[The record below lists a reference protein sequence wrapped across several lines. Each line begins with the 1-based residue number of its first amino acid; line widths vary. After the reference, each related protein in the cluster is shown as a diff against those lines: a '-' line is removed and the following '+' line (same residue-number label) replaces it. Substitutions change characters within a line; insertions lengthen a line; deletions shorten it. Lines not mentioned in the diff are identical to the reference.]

1 MSALRHLLIL
11 LAIVLIGAGLRFNAL
26 GQDRRFH
33 PDEALFSTFA
43 REAALGG
50 RWNLAG
56 DLDKPPLSIYA
67 SAIAMALTAA
77 SQNEDGVL
85 DFSVRQGEFAAR
97 LPGTL
102 LGVLLILTLYRLAAS
117 LYANR
122 DFALA
127 AALFAALSPLA
138 VAFSATAFTDA
149 LMLPLMTL
157 GLWMAVE
164 RRWGWSGI
172 WLALAFASKQQA
184 LVYLLLALAL
194 GWALGELRLRHLKR
208 FFTAFGAVVLLLA
221 LWDALRPGP
230 SFWMLGAAHNLPDR
244 FIRSDELGP
253 RITQWGGYLP
263 SLLGAPTALFML
275 TIPMAVA
282 GRIRRHLGQRATTVD
297 LVLASFCVI
306 YALAHWLIAF
316 NTYDRYLLPL
326 LPPFILLSA
335 RAGAALWRWLGSRI
349 STGERTLAAG
359 VVIIAMI
366 VSALEASAFRLGY
379 PQEDSSF
386 ADYRGI
392 DALATT
398 LNEMALGAIVYDHWL
413 NWQLGYYMGQWSNK
427 RRVYYPDPA
436 ALARDAAADA
446 DPAPR
451 YLPAPAGEPLDR
463 WLEALAAVG
472 FEGERIYF
480 QDGWTIQRLRR
491 P

>member
-11 LAIVLIGAGLRFNAL
+11 LAIVLTGAGLRFSAL

-50 RWNLAG
+50 HWNLAG
-56 DLDKPPLSIYA
+56 DLDKPPLAIYA

-77 SQNEDGVL
+77 RQNEAGVL
-85 DFSVRQGEFAAR
+85 DFSVRHGEFAAR

-102 LGVLLILTLYRLAAS
+102 IGVLLILTLYRLAAS

-122 DFALA
+122 DFALV

-138 VAFSATAFTDA
+138 IAFSATAFTDA

-157 GLWMAVE
+157 SLWMAVE
-164 RRWGWSGI
+164 RRWRWSGL
-172 WLALAFASKQQA
+172 WLGLAFASKQQA
-184 LVYLLLALAL
+184 LVYLPLALAL
-194 GWALGELRLRHLKR
+194 GWALGGLRLEHLKR
-208 FFTAFGAVVLLLA
+208 FFAAFGAVALLLI

-230 SFWMLGAAHNLPDR
+230 SFWALGAANNTPDR

-253 RITQWGGYLP
+253 RLIRWGSFMP

-275 TIPMAVA
+275 VIPLALANRIHRHISQRETI
-282 GRIRRHLGQRATTVD
+282 VD
-297 LVLASFCVI
+297 LVLTSLCLI

-335 RAGAALWRWLGSRI
+335 RAGAALWQWLAGRI

-359 VVIIAMI
+359 VVVIAMI
-366 VSALEASAFRLGY
+366 VSAFEASAFRLGY
-379 PQEDSSF
+379 PQENSSF

-392 DALATT
+392 DALAAT
-398 LNEMALGAIVYDHWL
+398 LNETALGAIIYDHWL

-451 YLPAPAGEPLDR
+451 YFPAPAAEPLDR
-463 WLEALAAVG
+463 WLEALAAAG
-472 FEGERIYF
+472 FESERIYL